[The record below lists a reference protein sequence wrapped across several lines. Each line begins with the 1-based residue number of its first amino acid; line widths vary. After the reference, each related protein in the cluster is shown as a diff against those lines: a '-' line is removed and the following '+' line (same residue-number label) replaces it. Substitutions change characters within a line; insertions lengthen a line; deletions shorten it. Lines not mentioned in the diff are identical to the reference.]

1 MVLATRCP
9 NCGTSFRVVPDQL
22 KLRGGWVRC
31 GVCSKTFDSNTSLAE
46 VALPVETAS
55 VAPVVPV
62 VAEPAIAHHAPEV
75 VDPILDH
82 PAVLRMRGA
91 RPAVTQDP
99 DPLPAAAPEVE
110 PYSDLNLHPASELN
124 DAFVAPLRAD
134 TRDGVSFEGAES
146 AAPFHADRK
155 LVFGSEPQSE
165 FLADP
170 VPLQAD
176 TRNDREPRFDDHSVV
191 QGTGVREPGMVEPT
205 FVADKTGDRFSAASA
220 HPLPGFLDDAAD
232 KQPSRL
238 RWVWI
243 VGAVLALLVLLG
255 QAVMLYRTDIATRF
269 PILRPVLERV
279 CASFAC
285 TVGYPRDLRQLSIES
300 SSLESWDAPV
310 AATPAPAVPE
320 PGVAPSAPDAGAATD
335 IAPAASAATPPV
347 RRLALT
353 VVLRNRAKFA
363 QPWPSFELSL
373 TDFSETVVARRVLL
387 PSAYLAPQQLSE
399 PLPAGAEVSLRI
411 PIETSDAKASGYRVA
426 VFFP

>member
-1 MVLATRCP
+1 
-9 NCGTSFRVVPDQL
+9 
-22 KLRGGWVRC
+22 
-31 GVCSKTFDSNTSLAE
+31 
-46 VALPVETAS
+46 
-55 VAPVVPV
+55 
-62 VAEPAIAHHAPEV
+62 
-75 VDPILDH
+75 
-82 PAVLRMRGA
+82 
-91 RPAVTQDP
+91 
-99 DPLPAAAPEVE
+99 VE
-110 PYSDLNLHPASELN
+110 PYSDLNLHPEPGLQ
-124 DAFVAPLRAD
+124 DTVAPPLRAD
-134 TRDGVSFEGAES
+134 TWDEASFERTES
-146 AAPFHADRK
+146 AAPFHADRE

-170 VPLQAD
+170 ASPRAD
-176 TRNDREPRFDDHSVV
+176 TRNDREPRFDGHSVV
-191 QGTGVREPGMVEPT
+191 HGAGVREPGMVEPT
-205 FVADKTGDRFSAASA
+205 FVADKAADSAGDRFSAMSA
-220 HPLPGFLDDAAD
+220 DSLPAFLEDTTN

-269 PILRPVLERV
+269 PVLRPVLEHV
-279 CASFAC
+279 CASFSC

-310 AATPAPAVPE
+310 VAAPVPAMPESGVVPA
-320 PGVAPSAPDAGAATD
+320 APDGAAATD
-335 IAPAASAATPPV
+335 SAPEASATTPV

-387 PSAYLAPQQLSE
+387 PSTYLAPQQLSE
-399 PLPAGAEVSLRI
+399 PLPAGAERTLRI
-411 PIETSDAKASGYRVA
+411 PVETSDAKASGYRVA